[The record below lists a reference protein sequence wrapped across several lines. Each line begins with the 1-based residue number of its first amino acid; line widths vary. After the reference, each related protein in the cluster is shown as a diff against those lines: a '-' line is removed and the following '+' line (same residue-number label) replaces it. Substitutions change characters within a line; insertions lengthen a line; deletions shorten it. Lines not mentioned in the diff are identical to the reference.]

1 MAFVNRVRLA
11 HMMRCCLSSIELQSG
26 CPEPCMPN
34 WIKADIWATFL
45 TILSAPDMK
54 VAMSERYK
62 LRGVCASPMMRYRHG
77 RVIADSEL
85 KQTNMQ
91 VLRKRI
97 AEYQAYYALITMSR
111 AHE

>member
-11 HMMRCCLSSIELQSG
+11 HMMRCCLSTIELQSG
-26 CPEPCMPN
+26 CPEQYMPN

-77 RVIADSEL
+77 HAVTHSEL

-91 VLRKRI
+91 VLKKRI
-97 AEYQAYYALITMSR
+97 AEYQAYCALISMTR
-111 AHE
+111 ANE